1 MLKQLFL
8 FSILVLSGTYSFAQL
23 PTPLYA
29 GHVRWSGEGNQL
41 DEIDTTG
48 GAFTVVGSV
57 TLSSDFAAVQGL
69 YGLATDPTDNQIYAV
84 YQWSGSNDRRL
95 GLLDPT
101 SGSITDIGNSG
112 NIVDIDFGPD
122 GTLYGI
128 TGSPSGSDDFVSID
142 KVTGSTAV
150 LTTIPSATW
159 GNTIA
164 YDSFADEML
173 YVSASSEFVRID
185 LGTLTL
191 TDIGSTGMSSEI
203 NTMVITGPDRGYAMN
218 WGTRYNFD
226 PTTGT
231 YSGATGASTY
241 HAMGFGPLPCTALTI
256 GVTAIDA
263 CEGAEITLDA
273 DSPGGGTIT
282 WDMGVEDGVPFI
294 PGPAG
299 TYSYTATSD
308 IPEECELNVSVEVFP
323 LPTVIAGS
331 GDENYCE
338 GETLVL
344 SAGGDADDYDWDPLD
359 LDPGVGTHTY
369 VLTGSYDIGC
379 INTDTVEITVHPLP
393 TVTANVDDDLICT
406 GDEVI
411 LTGGGAET
419 YEWDLGVVDGEP
431 HAPVLI
437 GDNVFTV
444 TGTDE
449 NGCVNTATVEV
460 EVVDVITITG
470 VTTDEIEGNDGTIDI
485 SISGGAPAYIVDW
498 DDDEIGEFDDPADRT
513 GLAGGTYTVVVIGAE
528 GCEGTATFTVNSQL
542 SIGEVNIEVN
552 VFPNPT
558 AESFMIQSPGQFA
571 FVLQDMKG
579 AVLLSDMANDN
590 TEVSLEQ
597 FETGTYILTLTIN
610 NQQFTQKVVKY

>member
-1 MLKQLFL
+1 MLNRLLL
-8 FSILVLSGTYSFAQL
+8 FSVLLFSGIHSFAQL

-69 YGLATDPTDNQIYAV
+69 YGLATDPTDNQMYAV

-128 TGSPSGSDDFVSID
+128 TGSPSGGDDFVSVD
-142 KVTGSTAV
+142 KVTGSTTV

-159 GNTIA
+159 GNAIA
-164 YDSFADEML
+164 YDPFADEML

-191 TDIGSTGMSSEI
+191 TDVGSTGMTSEI

-218 WGTRYNFD
+218 WGTLYNFD

-231 YSGATGASTY
+231 YSGATSSSIY
-241 HAMGFGPLPCTALTI
+241 HALGFGPLPCTALTI

-263 CEGAEITLDA
+263 CEGAEVTLDA
-273 DSPGGGTIT
+273 ESPGGGTIT

-393 TVTANVDDDLICT
+393 TVTASVDDDLICT

-431 HAPVLI
+431 HVPVLI

-449 NGCVNTATVEV
+449 NGCVNTAAVEV

-470 VTTDEIEGNDGTIDI
+470 VTTDEIEGDDGTIDI
-485 SISGGAPAYIVDW
+485 TISGGAPTYVVDW

-513 GLAGGTYTVVVIGAE
+513 GLSGGTYTVVVVGAE

-542 SIGEVNIEVN
+542 NLLEENLSVN
-552 VFPNPT
+552 VYPNPT
-558 AESFMIQSPGQFA
+558 TELFIIQMPGA
-571 FVLQDMKG
+571 FTFTITDLKG
-579 AVLLSDMANDN
+579 AVLLNDN
-590 TEVSLEQ
+590 GFDNSDVSLDA
-597 FETGTYILTLTIN
+597 FAAGTYILTITKGD
-610 NQQFTQKVVKY
+610 QQVQKQVVKL